1 VRARILSTRCTRTL
15 PGKPEAGELG
25 VDRPRSSRLL
35 LRSPPE
41 PGLSCGKKAYAA
53 SLPDPARRNRKPIR
67 FGLPPGMIRLHQ
79 RELGSLQPR
88 SARGLSPIGRSDR
101 RWPRFVPV
109 LGLPVTLLPF
119 LPDRRYRDLV

>member
-67 FGLPPGMIRLHQ
+67 FSLPPGMIRLHQ
-79 RELGSLQPR
+79 REFGSLQGATG
-88 SARGLSPIGRSDR
+88 ARTAP
-101 RWPRFVPV
+101 
-109 LGLPVTLLPF
+109 
-119 LPDRRYRDLV
+119 Y